1 MVLCLKLDADP
12 TSIEARSQFLFDIEK
27 ALGELCFCLCQAV
40 LRCDPSIVMSSILM
54 FIPIMSIQI
63 FSSDNLR
70 ISSKKFWDYSLRI
83 SFVFLR

>member
-27 ALGELCFCLCQAV
+27 ALGELCFCLCQTI
-40 LRCDPSIVMSSILM
+40 LRCDPSVVMSSILM
-54 FIPIMSIQI
+54 FIPIMSVQI

-70 ISSKKFWDYSLRI
+70 ISSRKFWDHSLRI
-83 SFVFLR
+83 RFVFSR

>member
-27 ALGELCFCLCQAV
+27 ALGELCFCLCQTI
-40 LRCDPSIVMSSILM
+40 LRCDPSIVMSSISV
-54 FIPIMSIQI
+54 FILIISVQI

-70 ISSKKFWDYSLRI
+70 ISSKKFWGHSLRI
-83 SFVFLR
+83 RFVFLR